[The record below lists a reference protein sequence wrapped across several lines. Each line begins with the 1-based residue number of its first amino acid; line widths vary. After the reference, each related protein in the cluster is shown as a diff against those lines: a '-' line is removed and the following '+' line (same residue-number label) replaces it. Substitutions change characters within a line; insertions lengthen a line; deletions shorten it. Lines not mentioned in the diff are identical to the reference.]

1 MVERLPPLNA
11 LRAFE
16 VASRLMS
23 FRDAA
28 AELNVTP
35 SALSYQIRQLEDHL
49 GVLLFTRLN
58 RSVEL
63 TEAGE
68 RLQPGLRDAFERMR
82 DAVSRAKP
90 EGSDDVL
97 VVSCGPAFAAKWLAP
112 RVYRFMEAHPDIEL
126 RLSASLKLVDFATD
140 AVDIGIRFGHGR
152 YPGLHA
158 EPMFREAM
166 LPLAA
171 PNSPVEDEATLADAR
186 LLHDD
191 SGITVSP
198 DVNWPSW
205 LRLMGFTS
213 VDGTRGVRFNH
224 ADHAIDAALDGAG
237 IALVRLSLAMRDIAA
252 GRLLAPFDTY
262 LETSATFSFVTT
274 PARLRQ
280 AKVQTFRDWLA
291 EETAA
296 EDEAIGGFLS
306 ARRSLAN
313 V

>member
-1 MVERLPPLNA
+1 MAARLPPLNA

-16 VASRLMS
+16 VASRRMS

-49 GVLLFTRLN
+49 GVELFTRLN
-58 RSVEL
+58 RAVVL

-82 DAVSRAKP
+82 EAVARVGG
-90 EGSDDVL
+90 GSESIL

-112 RVYRFMEAHPDIEL
+112 RVYRFMEAHPDVEL
-126 RLSASLKLVDFATD
+126 RLSASLKLVDFTTEE
-140 AVDIGIRFGHGR
+140 VDVGIRFGSGD
-152 YPGLHA
+152 YPGLVV
-158 EPMFREAM
+158 ERMFREAV

-171 PNSPVEDEATLADAR
+171 AGSGVHDEATLADAR

-191 SGITVSP
+191 SSNFVSP
-198 DVNWPSW
+198 DTGWPEW
-205 LRLMGFTS
+205 LRLMKFGI
-213 VDGTRGVRFNH
+213 DGTRGTRFNH
-224 ADHAIDAALDGAG
+224 ADHALDAAIDGAG
-237 IALVRLSLAMRDIAA
+237 VAMGRLSLAMRDIGA
-252 GRLLAPFDTY
+252 GRLEAPFETY
-262 LETSATFSFVTT
+262 LETPATFSFVTT
-274 PARLRQ
+274 PARLKRD
-280 AKVQTFRDWLA
+280 KVQIFRDWLSA
-291 EETAA
+291 EIGA
-296 EDEAIGGFLS
+296 EAEAIGSFLS